1 MLRSKWWNSLGM
13 LSRCVQHHMHD
24 ETYVHSRQRGAVL
37 MARADLIARLALPR
51 ALAIAV
57 ALAVISAATVVIY
70 SVDPFGW
77 RTPAAHAEF
86 IRARDEY
93 RKQIAALAY
102 TPLDPTSAE
111 VLRSALEASI
121 RGADNSHAKHVEPT
135 EEQIVSLRDTLSAQL
150 IARASPDP
158 DDYIALAESEGLAWL
173 DPDDPRNER
182 VWSLLDLWHNGTF
195 GAPTPRDD
203 PKGALRRQLSTI
215 YERDKSR
222 LTGVLLGDA
231 PPLIRFY
238 TARTPIDIIVRSA
251 ATMTDEEV
259 GFWGQGASMQA
270 FRYRQPRRRSA
281 EALAQDGYLTC
292 AFVNV
297 MVETQAGN
305 QYNWESYW
313 FWDTQSKTWVN
324 EGMVRRGWYGHIMFY

>member
-1 MLRSKWWNSLGM
+1 MRYSDLFSRVTQPRSI
-13 LSRCVQHHMHD
+13 
-24 ETYVHSRQRGAVL
+24 TT
-37 MARADLIARLALPR
+37 
-51 ALAIAV
+51 AIGLV
-57 ALAVISAATVVIY
+57 TTVVAAIIIY
-70 SVDPFGW
+70 RLDPFGW
-77 RTPAAHAEF
+77 RTPAALAELF
-86 IRARDEY
+86 RNRDEY
-93 RKQIAALAY
+93 RKQIAALPY
-102 TPLDPTSAE
+102 TPLDPTSAQE
-111 VLRSALEASI
+111 ARSAIEASI
-121 RGADNSHAKHVEPT
+121 RGVDPSHAHHVEPT

-150 IARASPDP
+150 VARASPDP

-182 VWSLLDLWHNGTF
+182 AWSLLDLWHNGTF

-203 PKGALRRQLSTI
+203 PKGALRRQLSKI

-238 TARTPIDIIVRSA
+238 TARTPTDIIVRSA

-259 GFWGQGASMQA
+259 GFWGQGAATPA
-270 FRYRQPRRRSA
+270 FRYRQPRRRPA

-292 AFVNV
+292 AFVNI

-313 FWDTQSKTWVN
+313 FWDTQSRTWVN
-324 EGMVRRGWYGHIMFY
+324 ESMARRGWYGHIMFY